1 MTHYGQKP
9 EHNTLKAQN
18 VCYKLPPTKSQMILN
33 AYQSPDGI
41 SNEGQSYAK
50 DRLTKTPKKRK
61 TKLTMIRMTIK
72 YKLYKV
78 KKQRKNPS
86 KQKQYTL
93 KHNSC
98 EVTYSNTLKKFAS
111 PVHTVQAYETQ

>member
-1 MTHYGQKP
+1 VTHYGQTP

-72 YKLYKV
+72 YKPYKV
-78 KKQRKNPS
+78 KNKEKILQNKNNI
-86 KQKQYTL
+86 Y
-93 KHNSC
+93 
-98 EVTYSNTLKKFAS
+98 
-111 PVHTVQAYETQ
+111 

>member
-1 MTHYGQKP
+1 VNRNVSRAKLKGPVQSVRHTMGQHKETLEKKTFYGYKKL
-9 EHNTLKAQN
+9 HFS
-18 VCYKLPPTKSQMILN
+18 KLPPTKSQMILN
-33 AYQSPDGI
+33 AYQSPNGI

-72 YKLYKV
+72 YKLYKL
-78 KKQRKNPS
+78 KKQTKNPS

-93 KHNSC
+93 K
-98 EVTYSNTLKKFAS
+98 
-111 PVHTVQAYETQ
+111 